1 MRKFLC
7 MLLLIVFAGAFF
19 SIPVCAAEVV
29 PLDDLGQT
37 EIPKVVLPGLPQ
49 IEVALPDDVPFEKIL
64 IADEIELL
72 WESISFTTDFSDA
85 LNAAEQIPE
94 EKLMKAVENLHIS
107 AEDAAVYVCPYLDI
121 KIQNIELTEMDSVDS
136 PGITLDVGIKYHLLV
151 SKKNENQLITSG
163 TGANAAALSDEAL
176 VLNVDPETGVE
187 IAAPLINIFNNLK
200 DSIFIEDTQDSELV
214 FYNKVDVNEDS
225 SGTFMKINK
234 LGQFTLIADPRR
246 VAVDYQ
252 ISEGTA
258 AQEVYDVTAINR
270 AEVPEAVKE
279 GYRFVGWRYVGVAD
293 DPYTGEIVGEALFDA
308 LYEAYTFNFNQPV
321 VAIPVFVKET
331 GNVDNGDD
339 SSEDEHEEESEDILE
354 DSEEVIE
361 EAVDVEAV
369 KANIPP
375 ATGDT
380 ANAAVY
386 VVLIAM
392 AMIGMP
398 IAMKKK

>member
-1 MRKFLC
+1 MRKFLW
-7 MLLLIVFAGAFF
+7 MLLLIVFAGAFV

-64 IADEIELL
+64 IAEEIELL
-72 WESISFTTDFSDA
+72 WENISFTADFSDA
-85 LNAAEQIPE
+85 LNAAGQIPE
-94 EKLMKAVENLHIS
+94 EKLMEAMENLHIS
-107 AEDAAVYVCPYLDI
+107 AKDAAVYVCPYLDI
-121 KIQNIELTEMDSVDS
+121 KIQNMELVETDSVDS
-136 PGITLDVGIKYHLLV
+136 PRITLDVWIRYHLLV
-151 SKKNENQLITSG
+151 SKENETQLITSG
-163 TGANAAALSDEAL
+163 AGANAALLSDEAL
-176 VLNVDPETGVE
+176 VLNVNPETGVE

-200 DSIFIEDTQDSELV
+200 DSIFIEDTQDRELV
-214 FYNKVDVNEDS
+214 FYNKVDVNEES

-279 GYRFVGWRYVGVAD
+279 GYRFVGWRYVGVAG

-308 LYEAYTFNFNQPV
+308 LYEAYALNFDQPV

-331 GNVDNGDD
+331 GDVDNGDD
-339 SSEDEHEEESEDILE
+339 SSEDEHEEEEDIPA

-369 KANIPP
+369 KENVPP

-380 ANAAVY
+380 ANTAVY